1 MVKRMEKLYNHVT
14 YKDVLSDEKICGCG
28 GSGMTDSGNNG
39 SGKQHS
45 GHREYVESKL
55 WQCPSSPNVAPGQ
68 KIGAHHWI
76 EIHGKPG
83 LFKCKFCGIVTRF
96 DYRYYANE
104 LAEKSSSN

>member
-1 MVKRMEKLYNHVT
+1 MEKLYNRVT
-14 YKDVLSDEKICGCG
+14 YKDILSDEDVRG
-28 GSGMTDSGNNG
+28 GSGMTDSNNVR
-39 SGKQHS
+39 HS

-83 LFKCKFCGIVTRF
+83 LFKCKFCGKVTRF
-96 DYRYYANE
+96 DYRHYANE